1 MLADR
6 IIGRVGANVL
16 KVRVRDMGGDMGAR
30 SASDSTA
37 RFRLDRLSPNQIAS
51 VVREVVADA
60 ELSSLVDIKI
70 PETLVDRKSV
80 V

>member
-16 KVRVRDMGGDMGAR
+16 KARVRDMGAG

-37 RFRLDRLSPNQIAS
+37 RFRLDRLSPNQIAA
-51 VVREVVADA
+51 VVREMAF
-60 ELSSLVDIKI
+60 
-70 PETLVDRKSV
+70 PPGN
-80 V
+80 